1 MAKKDEAVG
10 EETTEEE
17 VETQTEE
24 VESNEPKKIVLTE
37 VFKPIMEAGVSDKDD
52 AVDKALEYLQSKG
65 QTHNIRGNPITKESL
80 GRHFSNIV
88 RDITT
93 ERKGWWS
100 GYEIVEEENSLIWR
114 KKE

>member
-1 MAKKDEAVG
+1 MAKKQKAEVG
-10 EETTEEE
+10 EETTEK
-17 VETQTEE
+17 
-24 VESNEPKKIVLTE
+24 VESNEPKKVLLTD
-37 VFKPIMEAGVSDKDD
+37 VFKPIMEAGVSDKED
-52 AVDKALEYLQSKG
+52 AVDKALEHLQNLG

-100 GYEIVEEENSLIWR
+100 TFEIVEEENSLIWR